1 MLTTLADDP
10 RNNLPEWYLEIR
22 TKARNLCSAHDAA
35 GALGLIAQDVDW
47 QQFPG
52 VLTNPVDFAAGQAPD
67 YRARPT
73 FDYPADHA
81 GNAAPA
87 VLSVYRQ
94 AVERH
99 GAFTNASSLLA
110 TALLES
116 IGDTNRTQ
124 LQASFHPL
132 PLYAITPA
140 QIVTTMITLYGVAT
154 GTDLQRLREPLL
166 EPLKALAELE
176 PFMAKF
182 KLNTLKLTASG
193 YGKSPYD
200 YFEAFLTTLQG
211 FPIVATSM
219 STFYAQNPRVA
230 DHTIANLFPFLIPQ
244 IPFLLAQSNASP
256 FSGAATQRQP
266 NNKNKNKS
274 NKNTK
279 GAKTHARQQ
288 WGPKGPTATASHFA
302 GASVQAAV
310 THNPDSDLQREN
322 YQHQQQ

>member
-1 MLTTLADDP
+1 MSTPAFTMLTTLADDP
-10 RNNLPEWYLEIR
+10 RNKLPEWYLEIR

-35 GALGLIAQDVDW
+35 GALSLIAQDVDW

-52 VLTNPVDFAAGQAPD
+52 VLTNPVDVAAGNPAV

-81 GNAAPA
+81 GNAAAA

-94 AVERH
+94 EVGRH
-99 GAFTNASSLLA
+99 EAFTNASSLLA

-124 LQASFHPL
+124 LEASFHPL

-154 GTDLQRLREPLL
+154 GTDLQRLREPLS
-166 EPLKALAELE
+166 EPLKTLADLE

-193 YGKSPYD
+193 YWKVPLRLLRGLPHYTTGLPYSGYQYVYVLRPVPASRRPHHRQPVPVPD
-200 YFEAFLTTLQG
+200 NTDHVPTGPVQRL
-211 FPIVATSM
+211 PILWCGDPKA
-219 STFYAQNPRVA
+219 
-230 DHTIANLFPFLIPQ
+230 PQ
-244 IPFLLAQSNASP
+244 QKQIKQKYHSQRGQDSRKTAM
-256 FSGAATQRQP
+256 GTQRTNDNGQP
-266 NNKNKNKS
+266 ICRRLGS
-274 NKNTK
+274 SCCDPPP
-279 GAKTHARQQ
+279 R
-288 WGPKGPTATASHFA
+288 
-302 GASVQAAV
+302 
-310 THNPDSDLQREN
+310 L
-322 YQHQQQ
+322 